1 MKMNSMNSPR
11 VASSRSSRR
20 PALFGLGVGLFLVA
34 TAAQAAPFSAGSTGA
49 LGDLVVS
56 NQLTLP
62 LPPDGIFHYNT
73 ITVQAAGT
81 LTFTRNPLNTP
92 VYLLARSNV
101 IINGRIDVSAKPIA
115 ANYLGG
121 AGGPG
126 GYDGGLG
133 GFVSGTNFGL
143 GGSGLGPG
151 GGLRGAI
158 GFAGSASFRTV
169 PTLGGNYRHGTNYGN
184 PLLIPMVGGSGG
196 GGINGRID
204 GGGGGGGGAIL
215 IASDT
220 AIRIN
225 AGGDILNRGGTGVNG
240 NSGSGGSIR
249 LVSPRVYGN
258 GALYVEGAGG
268 SGGYGN
274 GYIRI
279 DSVFRTEP
287 GDPSQ
292 VMALSS
298 APPDSATLGG
308 NMIVFPPN
316 LPKLDIVGIGTNTIP
331 VGVAGPVFFT
341 FDLDAP
347 TNQTVT
353 IQARNFGTNAV
364 PIEVALI
371 PDSGEKS
378 TYPAVIDNS
387 SNPGQIVV
395 PVIVTPNTR
404 VQVQAWIR

>member
-1 MKMNSMNSPR
+1 MKMNSTNSTQA
-11 VASSRSSRR
+11 ASSRALHRL
-20 PALFGLGVGLFLVA
+20 ALFGLGVGWFLAV

-49 LGDLVVS
+49 DGDLLVT
-56 NQLTLP
+56 NNLTLN
-62 LPPDGIFHYNT
+62 LPPHGVFHFNS
-73 ITVQAAGT
+73 ITVAANGT
-81 LTFTRNPLNTP
+81 LSFNRNPLNTP

-101 IINGRIDVSAKPIA
+101 IINGRIDVSGRPTSG
-115 ANYLGG
+115 NYFGG

-126 GYDGGLG
+126 GYDGGFS

-143 GGSGLGPG
+143 GGSGMGPG
-151 GGLRGAI
+151 GGLRGP
-158 GFAGSASFRTV
+158 AGIAGPAGFRTV
-169 PTLGGNYRHGTNYGN
+169 STLGGNYRKGTNYGN
-184 PLLIPMVGGSGG
+184 PLLIPLVGGSGG
-196 GGINGRID
+196 GGLDGSAG

-220 AIRIN
+220 LIRIN
-225 AGGDILNRGGTGVNG
+225 SPGDILNRGAGGGDGGNG
-240 NSGSGGSIR
+240 GSGGAIR

-258 GALYVEGAGG
+258 GNLYVEGSTWGG
-268 SGGYGN
+268 P

-279 DSVFRTEP
+279 DSIFRIEP

-292 VMALSS
+292 FFALAFSP
-298 APPDSATLGG
+298 ANSATIGG

-371 PDSGEKS
+371 PDSGEK
-378 TYPAVIDNS
+378 TTFPAVIDNS
-387 SNPGQIVV
+387 TNPGQIEV
-395 PVIVTPNTR
+395 PVTVTPNTR